1 MVEKRKVEVFSAG
14 SALCVDTLKQVWAIA
29 CPSCEVVILDMK
41 DAETAQR
48 AKDLGVRTVPAVA
61 VDGKLLDCCNGGVDE
76 QTLRAAG
83 VGSPIS

>member
-1 MVEKRKVEVFSAG
+1 MLHR
-14 SALCVDTLKQVWAIA
+14 
-29 CPSCEVVILDMK
+29 
-41 DAETAQR
+41 AEDSLVAQR